1 MKLITMA
8 HFGEAQSLIETFGMK
23 ESRPQLYQSEKFF
36 LLITGEGPVEALAKT
51 ALTIPTLN
59 ISEVV
64 NIGIA
69 GSLTDEL
76 KIGSIVPVR
85 TVYLV
90 QDLKPQ
96 FKTFQS
102 FEVGHDCITSFERIL
117 DPLKAQKLKGIG
129 HLIDRE
135 AWGVAMASKSAGIPF
150 RSIKVISDRA
160 GTLDAC
166 ELVREKAQELSQ
178 LMVTIF
184 EEKLNHPRH
193 SSGGHDL
200 PGFHFTFTS
209 RHRLMNLLRKLSI
222 KKNLQEEELLKI
234 LPLEELR
241 ALEVSPKEKARLLL
255 DELDNQ
261 LDPVKKVIQAKLDTL
276 AKDFQQKGFRLQSD
290 PQLER
295 PKLTISF
302 EAANNDDLQDKARAL
317 QTLSL
322 EVFSSMMNGALN
334 VE

>member
-1 MKLITMA
+1 
-8 HFGEAQSLIETFGMK
+8 
-23 ESRPQLYQSEKFF
+23 
-36 LLITGEGPVEALAKT
+36 
-51 ALTIPTLN
+51 
-59 ISEVV
+59 
-64 NIGIA
+64 
-69 GSLTDEL
+69 
-76 KIGSIVPVR
+76 
-85 TVYLV
+85 
-90 QDLKPQ
+90 
-96 FKTFQS
+96 
-102 FEVGHDCITSFERIL
+102 
-117 DPLKAQKLKGIG
+117 
-129 HLIDRE
+129 
-135 AWGVAMASKSAGIPF
+135 MASKSAGIPF

-193 SSGGHDL
+193 SFGGYDL